1 LPKPYSELASYVKA
15 IRKIESEDT
24 EPNNQV
30 FVKEETKEAV
40 NTKNVIVQRAK
51 AGRNLIN
58 VKVK

>member
-1 LPKPYSELASYVKA
+1 LLASYVEA

-30 FVKEETKEAV
+30 FVNEETKEAV